1 METRMI
7 AAALSCLFAAALPGC
22 RHAPAGSADGAAQRF
37 YRAQGPVTDPGKH
50 AGLYANLP
58 RDVRGLCGVV
68 QGAMLHVFWAEKH
81 GVTLAEE
88 RKREVNL
95 RTVERML
102 ARIVELDPRPLAE
115 RREPS
120 KRLVG
125 NCRDHSVLLCSMLR
139 HAGIPARARCG
150 FATYFTPGR
159 HEDHWVVEH
168 WDSAR
173 RRWVRV
179 DPQLDALQ
187 VKALGISFDPFDL
200 PPGAFIPAGVAWR
213 RCRAG
218 TLDPDRCG
226 IFDMHGLW
234 FVRGDL
240 VRDVM
245 ALNGLELLPWDW
257 NTLMSREREPDADE
271 YRLLDRAAELTARD
285 VPFDE
290 LKALYDSETALRM
303 PADWTP

>member
-1 METRMI
+1 MVTRLMG
-7 AAALSCLFAAALPGC
+7 AALSCLLAAALPGC
-22 RHAPAGSADGAAQRF
+22 RHAPAWAGDGAARRF
-37 YRAQGPVTDPGKH
+37 YRTQGPVTDPGRH
-50 AGLYANLP
+50 AGLYAGLP

-68 QGAMLHVFWAEKH
+68 QGVMLHVFWADRY
-81 GVTLAEE
+81 GVTLPEE

-102 ARIVELDPRPLAE
+102 ARIAELDPRPLTA
-115 RREPS
+115 RREPL

-125 NCRDHSVLLCSMLR
+125 NCRDHAVLLCSMLR

-168 WDSAR
+168 WDGPR
-173 RRWVRV
+173 GRWVRV
-179 DPQLDALQ
+179 DPQLDEVQ
-187 VKALGISFDPFDL
+187 VKALGIAFDPFDL
-200 PPGAFIPAGVAWR
+200 PPGTFVPAGEAWR

-234 FVRGDL
+234 FVRGNL

-257 NTLMSREREPDADE
+257 NALMSREREPTADE
-271 YRLLDRAAELTARD
+271 YRLLDRAAEATAGE
-285 VPFDE
+285 VPFAE
-290 LKALYDSETALRM
+290 VRALHASEPALRM
-303 PADWTP
+303 PPGWAP